1 LYIPVERE
9 QIRPAN
15 SNGNQTMKPS
25 DSVLGGSPA
34 MDDLQHFRLDTDR
47 DGIAWLTFDRA
58 GSSTNTFSA
67 EVMGEFVAIVDALA
81 VRKPR
86 GLVIRSGKSSGF
98 IAGADVDEFTR
109 IDAVDDALKIVRRG
123 WDAFN
128 RLAALPF
135 PTLALVRGF
144 CMGGGLELALACR
157 YRVAVDEPGTR
168 FALPEVM
175 LGILPG
181 WGGVMRLPKVV
192 GPNAALDMMMTGRS
206 VDARRAKRIGLV
218 DASVPVRVMDN
229 TARVMILD
237 APKPRELP
245 LKDRLMN
252 GPLKPLVAKLAL
264 RQLEKKARREHYPAP
279 YAILELWLKHDGD
292 PFAPRPD
299 DPCSVAYLAQHPTTR
314 SLIRIFGLQERMK
327 SLGKASDFAARR
339 VHVVGAGTM
348 GGDIAAV
355 CAMRGLTVTLQD
367 QSAERLAPA
376 MKRAAELFRRRI
388 RDKLRARDAMDRLI
402 PDVTGDGA
410 RHADVIIEAI
420 FENLA
425 AKRELFGRLE
435 KMAKP
440 TAILATN
447 TSSLKLADIGTALA
461 SPSRLVGLHF
471 FNPVP
476 QMQLVEVVTGAETA
490 PEWAQKGAAFVRQID
505 KLPLPVKDAPGFLVN
520 RVLGPYLLQA
530 FKLVDEG
537 IAKETIDA
545 AATRFG
551 MPMGP
556 IELADT
562 VGLDICAAAGK
573 ALAGEGATMPA
584 SLAGLVEAGKLG
596 KKTGEGFYE
605 WVKGKPDKGPV
616 GEVPGDLA
624 QRLIEP
630 YLAEAQKTVAEGI
643 VPDADLA
650 DAGLVFGTGFAPF
663 RGGPLHYLASR
674 GA

>member
-1 LYIPVERE
+1 MSELNELL
-9 QIRPAN
+9 
-15 SNGNQTMKPS
+15 
-25 DSVLGGSPA
+25 DS
-34 MDDLQHFRLDTDR
+34 
-47 DGIAWLTFDRA
+47 
-58 GSSTNTFSA
+58 
-67 EVMGEFVAIVDALA
+67 LA

-86 GLVIRSGKSSGF
+86 GLVIRSGKASGF

-109 IDAVDDALKIVRRG
+109 IDTVDDAMAIVRRG

-128 RLAALPF
+128 KLAAMPF

-181 WGGVMRLPKVV
+181 WGGVMRLPRVV
-192 GPNAALDMMMTGRS
+192 GPTTALDMMMSGRS
-206 VDARRAKRIGLV
+206 VDARRAKRVGLV
-218 DASVPVRVMDN
+218 DASVPVRIMDN
-229 TARVMILD
+229 TARVMVLD
-237 APKPRELP
+237 APKPRTLT
-245 LKDRLMN
+245 LKDRLLN
-252 GPLKPLVAKLAL
+252 GPLKALVAKLAL
-264 RQLEKKARREHYPAP
+264 RQLQKKARREQYPAP

-299 DPCSVAYLAQHPTTR
+299 DPCSIAYLVQHPTTR

-327 SLGKASDFAARR
+327 SLGKESDFTARR

-355 CAMRGLTVTLQD
+355 CALRGMTVTLQD

-402 PDVTGDGA
+402 PDVTGEGA

-420 FENLA
+420 FENLD
-425 AKRELFGRLE
+425 AKRTLFGKLE
-435 KMAKP
+435 KMVKAS
-440 TAILATN
+440 AILATN
-447 TSSLKLADIGTALA
+447 TSSLKLADIATALEN
-461 SPSRLVGLHF
+461 PGRLVGLHF

-476 QMQLVEVVTGAETA
+476 QMQLVEIVSGDATDPAWVR
-490 PEWAQKGAAFVRQID
+490 KGGAFVRQID
-505 KLPLPVKDAPGFLVN
+505 KLPLPVKDSPGFLVN

-530 FKLVDEG
+530 FRLIDEG
-537 IAKETIDA
+537 VAKETIDA
-545 AATRFG
+545 AATQFG

-573 ALAGEGATMPA
+573 SLAGEGATMPA
-584 SLAGLVEAGKLG
+584 SLAKLVDAGKLG
-596 KKTGEGFYE
+596 KKTGEGFYR
-605 WVKGKPDKGPV
+605 WVKGKPHKGPD
-616 GEVPGDLA
+616 GEVPPDLA
-624 QRLIEP
+624 NRLIEP
-630 YLAEAQKTVAEGI
+630 YLDEAQKTVAEGI
-643 VPDADLA
+643 VADADLA
-650 DAGLVFGTGFAPF
+650 DAGLIFGTGFAPF
-663 RGGPLHYLASR
+663 RGGPMHYLAQR

>member
-1 LYIPVERE
+1 
-9 QIRPAN
+9 
-15 SNGNQTMKPS
+15 MS
-25 DSVLGGSPA
+25 DTR
-34 MDDLQHFRLDTDR
+34 HFRIDTDR
-47 DGIAWLTFDRA
+47 DGIVWLTFDRA
-58 GSSTNTFSA
+58 DATTNTFSA
-67 EVMGEFVAIVDALA
+67 EVMNEFNAILDELS

-86 GLVIRSGKSSGF
+86 GLVIRSGKASGF

-109 IDAVDDALKIVRRG
+109 IETTEDALAIVRRG
-123 WDAFN
+123 WDTFN
-128 RLAALPF
+128 KLAALPF

-181 WGGVMRLPKVV
+181 WGGVMRLPKIV
-192 GPNAALDMMMTGRS
+192 GPTTALDMMMTGRS

-218 DASVPVRVMDN
+218 DASVPVRIMDN
-229 TARVMILD
+229 TARVMVLD
-237 APKPRELP
+237 APGLHELP
-245 LKDRLMN
+245 LKERLLN
-252 GPLKPLVAKLAL
+252 GRLKPIVAKLAL
-264 RQLEKKARREHYPAP
+264 RQLRKKARRDQYPAP

-327 SLGKASDFAARR
+327 SLGKESDFAAKR

-376 MKRAAELFRRRI
+376 MKRTAELFRRRI
-388 RDKLRARDAMDRLI
+388 RDRLRARDAMDRLV
-402 PDVTGDGA
+402 PDLSGDGA

-420 FENLA
+420 FENLE
-425 AKRELFGRLE
+425 AKRELFARLE
-435 KMAKP
+435 KIAKP

-461 SPSRLVGLHF
+461 SPGRLIGLHF

-476 QMQLVEVVTGAETA
+476 QMQLVEIVAGEATD
-490 PEWAQKGAAFVRQID
+490 PEWAKKGAAFARQID
-505 KLPLPVKDAPGFLVN
+505 KLPLPVKDSPGFLVN

-537 IAKETIDA
+537 VSKETIDA
-545 AATRFG
+545 AATQFG

-573 ALAGEGATMPA
+573 SLAGEGATMPA
-584 SLAGLVEAGKLG
+584 SLAKLVDAGKLG
-596 KKTGEGFYE
+596 KKSGEGFYR
-605 WVKGKPDKGPV
+605 WVKGKPQKGPD
-616 GEVPGDLA
+616 GEVPPDLA
-624 QRLIEP
+624 NRLIKP
-630 YLAEAQKTVAEGI
+630 YLAEAKKTVEEGI
-643 VPDADLA
+643 VADADLA
-650 DAGLVFGTGFAPF
+650 DAGLIFGTGFAPF
-663 RGGPLHYLASR
+663 RGGPMHYLAQLGS
-674 GA
+674 